1 MTLPTEALPLLGALV
16 PAYTR
21 PTAARFVTLLT
32 AAILTSG
39 RRAVANLL
47 RTLGPLAQGHCTAYQ
62 RVLSRAPWSGLE
74 LSCALAGFLLRH
86 VLPGGPSSW
95 SATTRWSKGPKR
107 MTKDQRGHAASVASR
122 VAPTRRLCCDS
133 TGSLGH
139 DPLRT
144 GRRCGKTPG
153 SEYNDRRQAD
163 K

>member
-95 SATTRWSKGPKR
+95 SATTRWVEGTEAHDKGPAR
-107 MTKDQRGHAASVASR
+107 A
-122 VAPTRRLCCDS
+122 RR
-133 TGSLGH
+133 
-139 DPLRT
+139 
-144 GRRCGKTPG
+144 K
-153 SEYNDRRQAD
+153 RRQPRRPDPAALLRFNRQPRPRSTPNRAALRQD
-163 K
+163 AGIGVQ